1 MKNPVGRPKTLDR
14 QKIINIAFEEYWL
27 KGINNVPLSS
37 IANLA
42 KVSRP
47 GIYKEFADEDGLK
60 CEVLKKYTYAL
71 KNNITKQYTKSND
84 IKTLICHFYST
95 IGIPQNNKYFI
106 SIRHISSIN
115 LPKGSKGCFYEKAK
129 IVKHLLSKKTVSEIN
144 HFEEHRKK
152 EFIIYIK
159 NMQNKGRITK
169 SFKSEDIYEYISATL
184 SMAQNLEL
192 NGMNKFKIKSIV
204 DKSLSGILTK
214 KITLN

>member
-14 QKIINIAFEEYWL
+14 ENLINIAFEEYWL
-27 KGINNVPLSS
+27 KGIDNVPLSS

-47 GIYKEFADEDGLK
+47 GIYKEFEDEDGLQ
-60 CEVLKKYTYAL
+60 CEVLKKYTYVL
-71 KNNITKQYTKSND
+71 KNNIVEQYIKSND

-95 IGIPQNNKYFI
+95 IGIPQNRKYFK

-129 IVKHLLSKKTVSEIN
+129 IIKHLLSKKTVIEIN
-144 HFEEHRKK
+144 NFEKHRKNQ
-152 EFIIYIK
+152 FIIYIK
-159 NMQNKGRITK
+159 NMQNNGKITN
-169 SFKSEDIYEYISATL
+169 SLKSEDIYEYISAIL

-192 NGMNKFKIKSIV
+192 NGMNKFKIKTIIDKALSSI
-204 DKSLSGILTK
+204 LSQ